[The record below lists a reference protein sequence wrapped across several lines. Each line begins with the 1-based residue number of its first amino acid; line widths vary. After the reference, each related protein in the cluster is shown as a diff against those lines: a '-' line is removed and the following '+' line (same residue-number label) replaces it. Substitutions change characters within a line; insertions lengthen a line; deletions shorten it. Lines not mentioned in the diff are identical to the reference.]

1 MMITLPDLVSLMIKP
16 ETKVLIILFKQAVK
30 LLKDYPIELVAG
42 TLMAIAVRFYRTSL
56 NDQEFEDMM
65 KTITDT
71 DPEPYDLKR
80 KVFTN
85 EEE

>member
-1 MMITLPDLVSLMIKP
+1 MAKLENKIFN
-16 ETKVLIILFKQAVK
+16 ILFRKAAK

-42 TLMAIAVRFYRTSL
+42 TLMAIAVRLYRTSL

-71 DPEPYDLKR
+71 DPEPYNLNK
-80 KVFTN
+80 KKSIH
-85 EEE
+85 

>member
-16 ETKVLIILFKQAVK
+16 ETKIFNILFKQAVK

-42 TLMAIAVRFYRTSL
+42 TLMAIAVRLYRTSL

-65 KTITDT
+65 KAVVDT
-71 DPEPYDLKR
+71 NPEPYDLK
-80 KVFTN
+80 KDTIH
-85 EEE
+85 

>member
-16 ETKVLIILFKQAVK
+16 ETKIFSILFKQAVK

-42 TLMAIAVRFYRTSL
+42 TLMAIAVRLYRTSL

-65 KTITDT
+65 KAVVDT
-71 DPEPYDLKR
+71 DAEPYDLK
-80 KVFTN
+80 KKSIH
-85 EEE
+85 

>member
-16 ETKVLIILFKQAVK
+16 ETKIFSILFKQAVK

-42 TLMAIAVRFYRTSL
+42 TLMAIAVRLYRTSL

-65 KTITDT
+65 KAVVDT
-71 DPEPYDLKR
+71 NPEPYDLK
-80 KVFTN
+80 KKSIH
-85 EEE
+85 

>member
-16 ETKVLIILFKQAVK
+16 ETKVFNILFEKAVK

-42 TLMAIAVRFYRTSL
+42 TLMAIAIRFYRTSL

-65 KTITDT
+65 KAVVDT
-71 DPEPYDLKR
+71 DAEPYDLK
-80 KVFTN
+80 KDTIH
-85 EEE
+85 

>member
-16 ETKVLIILFKQAVK
+16 ETKIFNILFKQAVK

-42 TLMAIAVRFYRTSL
+42 TLMAIAVRLYRTSL

-65 KTITDT
+65 KAVVDT
-71 DPEPYDLKR
+71 NPEPYDLK
-80 KVFTN
+80 KKSIH
-85 EEE
+85 

>member
-16 ETKVLIILFKQAVK
+16 ETKIFNILFEKAVK

-56 NDQEFEDMM
+56 NDEEFERMM
-65 KTITDT
+65 KAVADT
-71 DPEPYDLKR
+71 NPEPYDSLK
-80 KVFTN
+80 KKSIH
-85 EEE
+85 

>member
-16 ETKVLIILFKQAVK
+16 ETKVFNILFKQAVK

-42 TLMAIAVRFYRTSL
+42 TLMAIAVRLYRTSL

-65 KTITDT
+65 KAVVDT
-71 DPEPYDLKR
+71 DAEPYDLK
-80 KVFTN
+80 KKSIH
-85 EEE
+85 